1 MTLTVTCLLRI
12 QRSPILKTS
21 PFEVFA
27 PDGDFPALLPELV
40 GRGVDRI
47 RADREPRGVRL
58 RPDRI
63 SQARRV
69 GERLSA
75 LRLRPDG
82 GLPLL
87 ALRVFLLFVPLE
99 SGRPDRLRHRRRD
112 MLLVKVGVVLQAFH
126 ELSDVSLEA
135 DAVAHYIPLS
145 LSREKRRGL
154 ELTLNPVR
162 AASVVSDTPMS
173 TFPSASSVRN
183 LIAAL

>member
-1 MTLTVTCLLRI
+1 
-12 QRSPILKTS
+12 
-21 PFEVFA
+21 
-27 PDGDFPALLPELV
+27 
-40 GRGVDRI
+40 
-47 RADREPRGVRL
+47 
-58 RPDRI
+58 
-63 SQARRV
+63 
-69 GERLSA
+69 
-75 LRLRPDG
+75 
-82 GLPLL
+82 
-87 ALRVFLLFVPLE
+87 
-99 SGRPDRLRHRRRD
+99 

-135 DAVAHYIPLS
+135 DAVVHYIPLS